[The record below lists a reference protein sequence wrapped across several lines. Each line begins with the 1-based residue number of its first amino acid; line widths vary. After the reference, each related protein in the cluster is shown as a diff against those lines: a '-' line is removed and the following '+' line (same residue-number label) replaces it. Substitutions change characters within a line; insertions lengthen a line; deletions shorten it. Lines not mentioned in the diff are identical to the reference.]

1 MLVTESRARDQI
13 DSTLV
18 VRESLEHLF
27 RLIEP
32 NGRFIYAHRADRI
45 GDQLDGYNMLRHCG
59 TVWFMCTALSSL
71 DISLSSEQ
79 RMSLAKAVKYVLKK
93 VQEPSWNEVGLP
105 KDEGG
110 LPRLCLVTK
119 KTVKLG
125 GTGLALLMLR
135 SFRALEEKQESGIVN
150 ISHDPDITVA
160 RLENY
165 ILSQASSGDFIHK
178 RNFADGKIMTFR
190 SDYYTGEAIY
200 GLFQGSRITPKVQT
214 IVEGLL
220 NARYGI
226 DVQSHWMAYAAC
238 EALTKGL
245 LNPQVVVPYLTALM
259 EAIIGDPSYRD
270 RKESTPIACRSEA
283 LTIFLRTIDHSPL
296 FAMQFSPTLVR
307 QAQEA
312 AVENLSLQMKW
323 YNKGQFR
330 KGNGDD
336 KVQIDYIQHNA
347 ASFLNFSL
355 LQNGLVH
362 KGLLFRD
369 LVPRSAQTAKTT
381 SQARKHE
388 PVLPFKTR
396 SDFLRLKENEFPE
409 TGALKNWRVAVDGFK
424 RRGFAH
430 TRLGDFNKLVKDG
443 RSVFTIST
451 ETDFTSLAGF
461 QIFKNK
467 ITGKQLMTLA
477 GAKTPE
483 GNEFRT
489 TDFEKALAYAANIS
503 PCVVKPVDGNL
514 SRGVTVNVGPSNFP
528 DAWKYASENTNSRI
542 LIERF
547 LQGPKARYLVV
558 DSQCVAVLQET
569 QPFVI
574 GDGRNTISALVD
586 EKNNIRKHNPYLR
599 DYPILLGRAQ
609 TEFLH
614 RSGLRAN
621 SIIGAGEFVV
631 LQDNPDLVDG
641 GDTIDITLQ
650 ADPGLKRMA
659 ENITS
664 YLPGL
669 DIIGFDVVAIDHCAA
684 DAGGDYIFLEGN
696 TRPDICE
703 HHFPTF
709 GQPIDVAALIADY
722 CERRLTQANAPRK
735 RPAGH
740 VSSDCPKDLTDKL
753 PEENIYFG
761 ERHFDPHVEISARFG
776 AHGFNSTAL
785 GRFLF
790 LEKQGKRMVFHNSY
804 TSFTSRPGELLPR
817 EKHLVKQ
824 LMDEAG
830 ISVAEGSL
838 LTVADREEAKDVVKR
853 LGQAVIKPAVGHRG
867 EWIALG
873 VTDENFD
880 SAWQEV
886 QNLAKSEVIV
896 ERYFPN
902 ATEMRYLVVDGE
914 CIAVGQRLPPHVFGD
929 GVSSLERLV
938 EVRNMRR
945 EFNPALRGSPIELTS
960 LRRGLLIHRGLGL
973 NSVPAKGENVAFDI
987 RAGLATGGDLWNVTK
1002 TIHPGYRQIA
1012 EQVCNLLPDLHIAEI
1027 DVLARNHMVEPRA
1040 EDYIVVDA
1048 NTCSDLGGYFFPT
1061 YGERV
1066 DVFDPIVQSCLRR
1079 LALEDQKTSSRLPLR
1094 NVSH

>member
-1 MLVTESRARDQI
+1 MLVTESRAKDQI
-13 DSTLV
+13 DCTLV
-18 VRESLEHLF
+18 VRECLEHLF

-45 GDQLDGYNMLRHCG
+45 DDQLDGYNMLRHCG
-59 TVWFMCTALSSL
+59 TVWFMCTALLSL
-71 DISLSSEQ
+71 DISLSSEH

-93 VQEPSWNEVGLP
+93 VREPSWDEVGLP
-105 KDEGG
+105 RDEVG

-135 SFRALEEKQESGIVN
+135 SFRALEEKQDSGIVN
-150 ISHDPDITVA
+150 ISHDHDITVA

-165 ILSQASSGDFIHK
+165 ILSQASNGDFIHK
-178 RNFADGKIMTFR
+178 RNFADGEIMTFR

-200 GLFQGSRITPKVQT
+200 GLFQGSRLTPKVES

-220 NARYGI
+220 NARYGVN
-226 DVQSHWMAYAAC
+226 VQSHWMAYAAC

-270 RKESTPIACRSEA
+270 RQESTPIACRSEA
-283 LTIFLRTIDHSPL
+283 LTIFLRAINHSPL
-296 FAMQFSPTLVR
+296 LAMHFPPILVK

-312 AVENLSLQMKW
+312 AAENLSLQMTW

-330 KGNGDD
+330 KGNGND

-347 ASFLNFSL
+347 ASFLNFDL
-355 LQNGLVH
+355 LQKGMSQ
-362 KGLLFRD
+362 KGLTFRD
-369 LVPRSAQTAKTT
+369 LVPRAAQSAKTN
-381 SQARKHE
+381 SQVRKLE
-388 PVLPFKTR
+388 PVLPFTTR
-396 SDFLRLKENEFPE
+396 SDFLGLKENKFPE
-409 TGALKNWRVAVDGFK
+409 TGTLKNWLVTVDGFK

-430 TRLGDFNKLVKDG
+430 TRLGDFNKLEKDG

-461 QIFKNK
+461 KIFKNK
-467 ITGKQLMTLA
+467 ITGKQLMKMA

-483 GNEFRT
+483 GKEFRT
-489 TDFEKALAYAANIS
+489 TEIEKAFVYASSIS

-514 SRGVTVNVGPSNFP
+514 SRGVTVNVGPSNFRQ
-528 DAWKYASENTNSRI
+528 AWKYAGENTKSRI

-547 LQGPKARYLVV
+547 LRGPKARYMVV
-558 DSQCVAVLQET
+558 DNQCVAVLQET
-569 QPFVI
+569 QPFVV
-574 GDGRNTISALVD
+574 GDGRNTISTLVE
-586 EKNNIRKHNPYLR
+586 EKNELRKHNPYLR
-599 DYPILLGRAQ
+599 DYPIKLGKAQ
-609 TEFLH
+609 IEFLH
-614 RSGLRAN
+614 RTGLQPD
-621 SIIGAGEFVV
+621 SVIDAGEFVV

-650 ADPGLKRMA
+650 ADPGLKRVA

-709 GQPIDVAALIADY
+709 GQPIDVAGFIADC
-722 CERRLTQANAPRK
+722 CERRMMQADAPRR
-735 RPAGH
+735 RPAGL

-761 ERHFDPHVEISARFG
+761 ERSFDPHVEISAKFA
-776 AHGFNSTAL
+776 AHGFSRSEI
-785 GRFLF
+785 GRFLI
-790 LEKQGKRMVFHNSY
+790 LEKQEKRIAFHNSY
-804 TSFTSRPGELLPR
+804 TSFTSRPGELLTR
-817 EKHLVKQ
+817 ENHLVKL
-824 LMDEAG
+824 LMKEAG
-830 ISVAEGSL
+830 VSVAEGSL
-838 LTVADREEAKDVVKR
+838 LAGDSREDAREVVRR
-853 LGQAVIKPAVGHRG
+853 LGQAVIKPADGQRG

-873 VTDENFD
+873 VTAENFD

-886 QNLAKSEVIV
+886 LKLTKSKVIV
-896 ERYFPN
+896 ERYFPET
-902 ATEMRYLVVDGE
+902 TEMRYLVVDGE
-914 CIAVGQRLPPHVFGD
+914 CIAVGQRLPPHVIGD
-929 GVSSLERLV
+929 GFSSLERLV
-938 EVRNMRR
+938 EAKNLRR
-945 EFNPALRGSPIELTS
+945 ELNPALRGSPIELTATRRTLLS
-960 LRRGLLIHRGLGL
+960 NRGLSP
-973 NSVPAKGENVAFDI
+973 NSVLAKGENVALDVK
-987 RAGLATGGDLWNVTK
+987 AGLAAGGDLWNATK
-1002 TIHPGYRQIA
+1002 MVHPGYRQIA
-1012 EQVCNLLPDLHIAEI
+1012 ERAYNALPDLHVAEI

-1040 EDYIVVDA
+1040 EDYIVVEA
-1048 NTCSDLGGYFFPT
+1048 NSCRSLGGYLFPA
-1061 YGERV
+1061 YGKRV
-1066 DVFDPIVQSCLRR
+1066 DIFEPIVQSCLRR
-1079 LALEDQKTSSRLPLR
+1079 LALGDQKTSSRLPLR
-1094 NVSH
+1094 SVSH